1 MSDTFGTPAAR
12 VSLFAKC
19 ATSSK
24 ACDITLDEVIA
35 SIHRGDYRQLVNE
48 LRALPANEQSRYKA
62 HKIPAFTPTGTFK
75 DNHTVADF
83 KEPSG
88 YYVLDF
94 DDVENPEQRRDELAQ
109 FPFVALAFVSPS
121 GNGVKALVRIERI
134 TSNQDSHKIFAHLS
148 NYFKKQGLQVN
159 LDASGKDVSRL
170 CLVSYDPHLYQNPTP
185 RVFRVEDHPLDGIDE
200 LSNAVKDAVKDAVK
214 EGRDDPGTTPT
225 AQTREAALKHVRN
238 VIKKG
243 AELKNEGESRHDW
256 MRSACNIGWQ
266 YVLGGHVTEAE
277 TLAVISDEYCAM
289 FPGDT
294 ERAKAVERAWQ
305 SGEKIAIQKGALHPS
320 TNDKTYDLPA
330 SPEDVTPERIAE
342 LFKMAFAP
350 SWANKPPDVP
360 DIIKLDSHGIG
371 RSGSMTMIMAG
382 TKQGKSTVCGAI
394 YASAINP
401 DIDPLDSLGFQ
412 INLPEDK
419 PGVIYFDTEQSND
432 ETWKSWERAVTRAG
446 FKYGEPLPEHVENTH
461 ICLTNITSHI
471 DRQAMVLHVL
481 EAMDGVGLVI
491 VDGLADLVAN
501 SNDLEESAAVLDKL
515 RGLASTRDVCVVITL
530 HTNPSLDGSKTKA
543 RGHLGSDAERRVR
556 SAIRITKNS
565 SSQIHTITI
574 ERNRGGMDNVSTYF
588 RWDDD
593 KHRHVKC
600 DKDDAPLVAAENVK
614 LRNTFD
620 EAMGTTAWKH
630 GDLMRKLAQVMGR
643 GEETAKKLIAKAKR
657 EGIIELNLKHY
668 RFIRN
673 AADVIPG
680 QEDEELF

>member
-1 MSDTFGTPAAR
+1 
-12 VSLFAKC
+12 
-19 ATSSK
+19 
-24 ACDITLDEVIA
+24 
-35 SIHRGDYRQLVNE
+35 
-48 LRALPANEQSRYKA
+48 
-62 HKIPAFTPTGTFK
+62 
-75 DNHTVADF
+75 
-83 KEPSG
+83 
-88 YYVLDF
+88 
-94 DDVENPEQRRDELAQ
+94 
-109 FPFVALAFVSPS
+109 
-121 GNGVKALVRIERI
+121 
-134 TSNQDSHKIFAHLS
+134 
-148 NYFKKQGLQVN
+148 
-159 LDASGKDVSRL
+159 
-170 CLVSYDPHLYQNPTP
+170 LYQNPSP
-185 RVFRVEDHPLDGIDE
+185 RVFRAEDHPLDGIDE

-225 AQTREAALKHVRN
+225 AQTKEAALKHIRN

-243 AELKNEGESRHDW
+243 AELKDKGESRHGW

-266 YVLGGHVTEAE
+266 YVLGGHVTEDEA
-277 TLAVISDEYCAM
+277 LAVIHDEYGQI
-289 FPGDT
+289 FPGET
-294 ERAKAVERAWQ
+294 QRAKDVDRAWV
-305 SGEKIAIQKGALHPS
+305 GGDKIAIGKGALHPS
-320 TNDKTYDLPA
+320 TTDKTYDLPA

-342 LFKMAFAP
+342 LFKMAFTP

-360 DIIKLDSHGIG
+360 DLIKLDSHGIG
-371 RSGSMTMIMAG
+371 RSGSMTMVMAG

-419 PGVIYFDTEQSND
+419 HSVIYFDTEQSND

-446 FKYGEPLPEHVENTH
+446 FKYGEPLPNHVDGTH
-461 ICLTNITSHI
+461 ICLTNITSHV

-481 EAMDGVGLVI
+481 ETMDTVGLVI

-530 HTNPSLDGSKTKA
+530 HTNPSQDGSKTKA

-600 DKDDAPLVAAENVK
+600 DKDDVPVVSADTVK
-614 LRNTFD
+614 LRNNFD
-620 EAMGTTAWKH
+620 EAMGDVAYKH
-630 GDLMRKLAQVMGR
+630 GDLVRKLAQVMGKS
-643 GEETAKKLIAKAKR
+643 EETAKKLIGKAKAA
-657 EGIIELNLKHY
+657 GIIELNLKHY
-668 RFIRN
+668 RFIRP
-673 AADVIPG
+673 AGYAEDA
-680 QEDEELF
+680 EDETLFER